1 MIRRPV
7 ELDFD
12 AIVRETQLKVRA
24 YIAGM
29 GVFPQ
34 DVDDIAQDVYMEF
47 YRNMEKTPADVPI
60 EAWLKGIARNLCR
73 NHFRRSARRDRLHDQ
88 AIAEILARTQSA
100 SDRLLDESDLGA
112 ALERCFQKLGEESR
126 RMLVMRYADEMS
138 SSAIAQA
145 MGSTAEAV
153 RSALYRVRGALK
165 DCVAGS
171 LAAESSR

>member
-1 MIRRPV
+1 V

-12 AIVRETQLKVRA
+12 AIVRQTQLKIRA

-34 DVDDIAQDVYMEF
+34 DVDDLAQDVYMEF
-47 YRNMEKTPADVPI
+47 YRNMEKVPSDAPI

-88 AIAEILARTQSA
+88 AIFEILARTKA
-100 SDRLLDESDLGA
+100 KMEGLADESDVQV
-112 ALERCFQKLGEESR
+112 ALEGCYQKLPDESR
-126 RMLVMRYADEMS
+126 QMLVMRYADEMS
-138 SSAIAQA
+138 STAIARA
-145 MGSTAEAV
+145 LGSTAEAV

-165 DCVAGS
+165 DCVS
-171 LAAESSR
+171 SILAAESPR